1 MLITQPTPDNR
12 EITCLP
18 DASLREFTVMLPKG
32 HRVIT
37 AIAELMRSPLLWS
50 QGWVV
55 AMIDDGLQLSGYQ
68 RYEKPA

>member
-1 MLITQPTPDNR
+1 
-12 EITCLP
+12 
-18 DASLREFTVMLPKG
+18 MLPKG

-37 AIAELMRSPLLWS
+37 VIAELMRSPLLWS
-50 QGWVV
+50 QGWIV